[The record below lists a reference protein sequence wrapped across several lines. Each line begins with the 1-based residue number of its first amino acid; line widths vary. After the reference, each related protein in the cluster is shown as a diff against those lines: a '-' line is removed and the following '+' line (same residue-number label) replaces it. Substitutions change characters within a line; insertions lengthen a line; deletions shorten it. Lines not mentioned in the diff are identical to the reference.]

1 MQMPTYPVGTW
12 PHHALLTIFQL
23 KMDSFN
29 INSLVYSYTHTHIH
43 LILDCSSFDS
53 NQNKIAYT
61 AHTHRSFAL

>member
-29 INSLVYSYTHTHIH
+29 INSLVYSYTHTHTPNIG
-43 LILDCSSFDS
+43 LLVI
-53 NQNKIAYT
+53 
-61 AHTHRSFAL
+61 